1 MHRIRNTRSG
11 LDRYGRTVSAIG
23 GALFCLAALFTFSPS
38 ASAEE
43 IDRLVAAVNG
53 VVITEG
59 DLDMARRL
67 NAILF
72 PGSTAAPASRDE
84 EIERQIDQELMRQE
98 LKNFDIAEE
107 ESRIKSRMQSLREAY
122 ASKGGLSE
130 LLQRI
135 GMQESELL
143 SYIRLET
150 SISRFVDFRFRP
162 FIRISPEE
170 IEAYYNE
177 RLTPQLQGAGV
188 ALPPLEQVSEKI
200 RSILREEKIND
211 VLDQWIKEIRRN
223 SRIEYFHDPK

>member
-1 MHRIRNTRSG
+1 MVRIRYKPSG
-11 LDRYGRTVSAIG
+11 SGPSGRTVTAIG
-23 GALFCLAALFTFSPS
+23 GVLLFLAALFPFSLS
-38 ASAEE
+38 AAAEE

-59 DLDMARRL
+59 DLDLARNL

-72 PGSTAAPASRDE
+72 PESTAASTSREE

-107 ESRIKSRMQSLREAY
+107 ESRVNARMQSLRDAY
-122 ASKGGLSE
+122 APKGGLVE
-130 LLQRI
+130 LLRRT

-143 SYIRLET
+143 SYIRLEI
-150 SISRFVDFRFRP
+150 SILRFVDFRFRP
-162 FIRISPEE
+162 FIGISPEE
-170 IEAYYNE
+170 IQAYYND
-177 RLTPQLQGAGV
+177 RLTPQLREAGV

-223 SRIEYFHDPK
+223 SRIEYFYETK